1 MSMTGLPLRFFA
13 SLAIAAGLSACVTL
27 PPNAPRS
34 PHDPLERWNRGV
46 YKFNDA
52 LDRGVLKPVAK
63 TYVKVLPHPVRTGV
77 RNFFSNLDTP
87 TVMIN
92 DLLQAKPLAALN
104 DLGRFLMNTTIGLGG
119 LLDPAT
125 HAGLAKNDEDFGQTL
140 GRWGVHAGPFIE
152 LPFLGPSDL
161 RDAPSRFVDTY
172 TGGQYWAFRKS
183 SVYLKY
189 GLWGLNFVDKRAG
202 LLSLDDAMTNAFD
215 PYVLVRDAYLQHRA
229 YLVSDGKLPLDSSS
243 DDTDPDADL
252 PDTPD
257 KPAPKDPP
265 AH

>member
-1 MSMTGLPLRFFA
+1 
-13 SLAIAAGLSACVTL
+13 
-27 PPNAPRS
+27 
-34 PHDPLERWNRGV
+34 
-46 YKFNDA
+46 
-52 LDRGVLKPVAK
+52 
-63 TYVKVLPHPVRTGV
+63 
-77 RNFFSNLDTP
+77 
-87 TVMIN
+87 
-92 DLLQAKPLAALN
+92 
-104 DLGRFLMNTTIGLGG
+104 
-119 LLDPAT
+119 
-125 HAGLAKNDEDFGQTL
+125 
-140 GRWGVHAGPFIE
+140 
-152 LPFLGPSDL
+152 
-161 RDAPSRFVDTY
+161 
-172 TGGQYWAFRKS
+172 
-183 SVYLKY
+183 LKY